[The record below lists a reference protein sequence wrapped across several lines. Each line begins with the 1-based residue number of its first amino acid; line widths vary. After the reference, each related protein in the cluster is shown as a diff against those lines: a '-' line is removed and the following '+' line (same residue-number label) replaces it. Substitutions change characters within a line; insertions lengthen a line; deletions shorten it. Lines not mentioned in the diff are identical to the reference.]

1 MKKQKRNGRKWKKIK
16 QWEITG
22 GKRNQ
27 ERETPSTNGDK
38 GRAMEEVGAK
48 KGNLM

>member
-1 MKKQKRNGRKWKKIK
+1 MEKNKTMEDYWQK
-16 QWEITG
+16 
-22 GKRNQ
+22 KRNQ